1 VASLAALA
9 TALTII
15 DPTEQRW
22 RAGERSRLKGARILQ
37 VGVYR
42 PTADV
47 VTPGPRPRGAM
58 LRRKSAPSTPRHRP
72 SSAGHVPGTAGG
84 DAPRPALA
92 AAGPAD
98 RGPRAAGPIYG
109 WFTAG
114 FDTADVQEAKALLEE
129 LGG

>member
-1 VASLAALA
+1 MLV
-9 TALTII
+9 TALTIV

-22 RAGERSRLKGARILQ
+22 WVGERSRL
-37 VGVYR
+37 
-42 PTADV
+42 T
-47 VTPGPRPRGAM
+47 
-58 LRRKSAPSTPRHRP
+58 
-72 SSAGHVPGTAGG
+72 GTAGG

-92 AAGPAD
+92 TAGPAD

-109 WFTAG
+109 WFTKG